1 METEL
6 AKKRGKMV
14 DVGHKEEMDHVD
26 ELYTVPDH
34 LKVCSWLNRFPQPEN
49 AHCSVVCDD
58 GMIIL
63 FLAGKEEELRGEL
76 DTMDNWHC

>member
-1 METEL
+1 M
-6 AKKRGKMV
+6 AQ
-14 DVGHKEEMDHVD
+14 
-26 ELYTVPDH
+26 PI
-34 LKVCSWLNRFPQPEN
+34 SLNQRI